1 MEYTQMLPQDK
12 RMVGIIG
19 FGKRGIL
26 HASMVNINPD
36 AEWKAVCDTNAQL
49 LTYMK
54 NFYPNIP
61 FFLDLDEMLGQILLD
76 TVFICTPEGTH
87 LSLVKKL
94 NQKNLN
100 IFVETPLADSL
111 SSSEKMVNLISGK
124 NNVYS
129 VGYYFPF
136 KVLFQKAK
144 NLLDNGALDK
154 VKRYRASMYCTL
166 SQSSHRSERTI
177 INRLSSFFYLIY
189 WFFGPLKCLYGRA
202 LHKLTEVKSG
212 ISLILD
218 HSSGL
223 MGLLDLS
230 WSRPGYPLPTVN
242 VSVEGTGGTLEIS
255 DDNLKL
261 YLYKKKRG
269 LEKGW
274 TTLDISDI
282 PSPSRF
288 FLCEEG
294 YYEENSSFIENCS
307 DKKKSA
313 VGWEDGVEIMRMIE
327 ATKLSI
333 DLKRVIFLDEVK

>member
-1 MEYTQMLPQDK
+1 MLPQDM
-12 RMVGIIG
+12 RMIGIIG

-26 HASMVNINPD
+26 HASMVNMNPG
-36 AEWKAVCDTNAQL
+36 AEWKAVCDTNVQL
-49 LTYMK
+49 LACMQ
-54 NFYPNIP
+54 NFYPSIP
-61 FFLDLDEMLGQILLD
+61 FFSDLDEMLEQIILD
-76 TVFICTPEGTH
+76 TVFICTPEDTH
-87 LSLVKKL
+87 LALVKKL
-94 NQKNLN
+94 IQKNLN
-100 IFVETPLADSL
+100 IFIEQPLADSL
-111 SSSEKMVNLISGK
+111 ASSKMMVNLISGK

-129 VGYYFPF
+129 VGYYSPF

-144 NLLDNGALDK
+144 SLLDNGALDK

-166 SQSSHRSERTI
+166 SQSFHCSERTI
-177 INRLSSFFYLIY
+177 INTLSSFFHLIY
-189 WFFGPLKCLYGRA
+189 WLFGPVKNLYGRA
-202 LHKLTEVKSG
+202 FHKLTEVKSG

-218 HSSGL
+218 HSSAL

-242 VSVEGTGGTLEIS
+242 ISVEGTGGTLEIS

-261 YLYKKKRG
+261 YLYKKKQG

-274 TTLDISDI
+274 TTLNVSDI

-294 YYEENSSFIENCS
+294 YYQGNSSFIQSCS
-307 DKKKSA
+307 GNKKSSIS
-313 VGWEDGVEIMRMIE
+313 WEDGLEIMRMIE
-327 ATKLSI
+327 AAQLSI